1 MAGRFKTQEA
11 QRAVVLYNME
21 REKCRKRHTRI
32 LKMLEY
38 FTRRR
43 RVLLNSMLPLQLISA
58 SLLSISQ
65 ERPRKL
71 RGARQVHQ
79 SGWWKMA
86 WEQFTEER
94 FKKTFRLGRET
105 FSWLILQIGD
115 AVKKE
120 DTGQGCIEPDER
132 LAMCLYRLTRGDYL
146 Y

>member
-1 MAGRFKTQEA
+1 MAGRFRTQEA

-21 REKCRKRHTRI
+21 REKCRKRHTRM

-43 RVLLNSMLPLQLISA
+43 RVLLNSMLSLQLISA

-65 ERPRKL
+65 GRPRKL
-71 RGARQVHQ
+71 RGGRQVRQ

-94 FKKTFRLGRET
+94 FKKN
-105 FSWLILQIGD
+105 IQIG
-115 AVKKE
+115 
-120 DTGQGCIEPDER
+120 
-132 LAMCLYRLTRGDYL
+132 TRDFFVVNTTNWRCR
-146 Y
+146 